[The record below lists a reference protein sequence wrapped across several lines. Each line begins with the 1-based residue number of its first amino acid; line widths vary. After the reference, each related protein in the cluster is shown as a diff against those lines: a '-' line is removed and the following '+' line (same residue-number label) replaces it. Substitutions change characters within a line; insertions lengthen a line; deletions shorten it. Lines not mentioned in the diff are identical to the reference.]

1 MSIEGPPILDT
12 GEAQLS
18 EDDFQRIARIAKAG
32 WGLNLDPAKKPLIRS
47 RLGRRLKAVGLTDF
61 KAYCA
66 VIESGDT
73 VESEHFV
80 SALTT
85 NVTHFYRETHH
96 FETIETEFAASLAAR
111 AKAGHRIRIWSAGC
125 SSGQEPYSLAASL
138 LAVLPDAARYDVKI
152 LATDIDLGVLKTA
165 QSGLYEAKTAAF
177 PTPQLKARVFD
188 PAQEP
193 AARDIAVRP
202 ELKALITFRRLNL
215 VQPWPF
221 AGQFQI
227 VMCRNVAI
235 YFDKATQKT
244 LWERFSEVL
253 APDGLLFIGHSER
266 IPIPPELG
274 LSPIGITSYR
284 KINAKN

>member
-1 MSIEGPPILDT
+1 MSIEGSPILDT

-47 RLGRRLKAVGLTDF
+47 RLGRRLKALNLTEF

-66 VIESGDT
+66 VIETGDAT
-73 VESEHFV
+73 ESEHFV

-85 NVTHFYRETHH
+85 NVTHFYRELHH
-96 FETIETEFAASLAAR
+96 FEMVEDELAKGLAAR
-111 AKAGHRIRIWSAGC
+111 AKAGERLRIWSAGC

-138 LAVLPDAARYDVKI
+138 IAVLPDAARYDVKI

-165 QSGLYEAKTAAF
+165 QAGLYEAKTAAF
-177 PTPQLKARVFD
+177 PTPQLKDRVFD
-188 PAQEP
+188 PGKDSD
-193 AARDIAVRP
+193 ARDINVRP
-202 ELKALITFRRLNL
+202 ELKKLITFRRLNL

-244 LWERFSEVL
+244 LWERFSDIL

-266 IPIPPELG
+266 IPNPPEIG
-274 LSPIGITSYR
+274 LTPVGITSYR
-284 KINAKN
+284 KTIAKN